1 MSISFLDVDGNEIGL
16 FFPKMTQQ
24 AGKREQKKM
33 KKSEVHAEPDS
44 ELIEFQK
51 QRKTPMVQLSEM
63 NMEGAEIVHV
73 EVSDFA
79 A

>member
-51 QRKTPMVQLSEM
+51 QRKTPMV
-63 NMEGAEIVHV
+63 
-73 EVSDFA
+73 
-79 A
+79 